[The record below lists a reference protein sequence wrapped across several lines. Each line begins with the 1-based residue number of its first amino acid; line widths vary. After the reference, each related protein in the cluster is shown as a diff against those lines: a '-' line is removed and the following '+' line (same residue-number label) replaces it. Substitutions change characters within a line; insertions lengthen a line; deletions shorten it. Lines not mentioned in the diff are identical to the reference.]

1 MRVLLISTYELGHQ
15 PLHVASPAA
24 ALRRAGHEV
33 RCLDLSVQPWDP
45 GAMEWTQAVG
55 FSVPMHT
62 AMRLALSAGRRV
74 RREHPGLPICFYGL
88 YATVS
93 RELVEREL
101 AARVIAGEYE
111 PALTAW
117 VDELAAPGATA
128 LAAERPII
136 HLQRGTFDPP
146 ARELLPGLERYAR
159 LAVGGEERLVGYVEA
174 SHGCVHR
181 CRHCPVPA
189 VYDGRIRVVQADTVL
204 RDVERLAG
212 MGARHI
218 TFGDP
223 DFLNGWRHSLAIV
236 RAMHERFPELTFDC
250 TTKVEHVLE
259 HAEVWEEMAASG
271 CLFVVCAL
279 ESVNDEILVRL
290 DKGHT
295 TAEAVLALDLL
306 REHGIETRPSFMPF
320 TPWTTPRDVLE
331 IVDFVAA
338 HDLVANVDPV
348 QYTIRLLVPEG
359 SLLLERKDLRE
370 HLGPYEAERLSY
382 PWRSAD
388 PAADRLQ
395 GRLSALVQQSAAA
408 QEATGL
414 TFARIRAAVRE
425 ATGEP
430 AVRSQRPSRWDR
442 PRGGHGSPSRGS
454 AEQSPPRTSSVLSQ
468 RDDVVRRVPASAAY
482 RSGKQPTR
490 TPATVPVGRAAPI
503 SPSARQRSSAH
514 WSQSISSIPCSAA
527 TRPRRSPT
535 GSPARSR

>member
-1 MRVLLISTYELGHQ
+1 VRVLLISTYELGHQ
-15 PLHVASPAA
+15 PLHLASPAA
-24 ALRRAGHEV
+24 ALCRAGHEV

-45 GAMEWTQAVG
+45 GALEWTQAVG

-101 AARVIAGEYE
+101 AARAIAGEYE

-117 VDELAAPGATA
+117 VDELAAPRAPAPAT
-128 LAAERPII
+128 ERPII

-181 CRHCPVPA
+181 CRHCPVPT
-189 VYDGRIRVVQADTVL
+189 VYNGRIRVVQAETVL

-236 RAMHERFPELTFDC
+236 RALHDRRPELTFDC

-259 HAEVWEEMAASG
+259 HAGVWEEMAASG

-290 DKGHT
+290 EKGHT

-320 TPWTTPRDVLE
+320 TPWTTPRDVME

-338 HDLVANVDPV
+338 HDLVANVDTV

-395 GRLSALVQQSAAA
+395 GRLSALVQQSTAA
-408 QEATGL
+408 QETTGL

-425 ATGEP
+425 ATGEAGGEAGGP
-430 AVRSQRPSRWDR
+430 EPEAIPMGSTEGR
-442 PRGGHGSPSRGS
+442 PRLTEP
-454 AEQSPPRTSSVLSQ
+454 
-468 RDDVVRRVPASAAY
+468 
-482 RSGKQPTR
+482 
-490 TPATVPVGRAAPI
+490 
-503 SPSARQRSSAH
+503 
-514 WSQSISSIPCSAA
+514 WFC
-527 TRPRRSPT
+527 
-535 GSPARSR
+535 

>member
-45 GAMEWTQAVG
+45 GALEWAQAVG

-93 RELVEREL
+93 RELVEGEL
-101 AARVIAGEYE
+101 AARAIAGEYE

-117 VDELAAPGATA
+117 VDELAAPRVSAP
-128 LAAERPII
+128 AAERPII

-159 LAVGGEERLVGYVEA
+159 LAFGGEERLVGYVEA

-189 VYDGRIRVVQADTVL
+189 VYDGRIRVVQAETVL
-204 RDVERLAG
+204 RDVERLAS

-236 RAMHERFPELTFDC
+236 RALHERLPELTFDC

-259 HAEVWEEMAASG
+259 HARVWEEMAASG

-295 TAEAVLALDLL
+295 TAEAVQALDLL

-359 SLLLERKDLRE
+359 SLLLESEDLRE
-370 HLGPYEAERLSY
+370 HLGPYDAERLSY

-425 ATGEP
+425 ATGEACGP
-430 AVRSQRPSRWDR
+430 EPQAIPMGSTEGR
-442 PRGGHGSPSRGS
+442 PRLTEP
-454 AEQSPPRTSSVLSQ
+454 
-468 RDDVVRRVPASAAY
+468 
-482 RSGKQPTR
+482 
-490 TPATVPVGRAAPI
+490 
-503 SPSARQRSSAH
+503 
-514 WSQSISSIPCSAA
+514 WFC
-527 TRPRRSPT
+527 
-535 GSPARSR
+535 

>member
-33 RCLDLSVQPWDP
+33 RCMDLSVQPWDR
-45 GAMEWTQAVG
+45 GALEWAQAVG

-62 AMRLALSAGRRV
+62 AMRLALSAGRRA
-74 RREHPGLPICFYGL
+74 RREHPELPICFYGL

-101 AARVIAGEYE
+101 AARAIAGEYE

-117 VDELAAPGATA
+117 VDELAAPWAPA
-128 LAAERPII
+128 PAAGRPII
-136 HLQRGTFDPP
+136 HLQRGTFDLP

-181 CRHCPVPA
+181 CRHCPVPT
-189 VYDGRIRVVQADTVL
+189 VYDGRIRIVQAETVL
-204 RDVERLAG
+204 RDIEHLAD

-223 DFLNGWRHSLAIV
+223 DFLNGRRHSLAIV
-236 RAMHERFPELTFDC
+236 RALHERRPELTFDC

-259 HAEVWEEMAASG
+259 HTEVWKEMSAAG

-279 ESVNDEILVRL
+279 ESVNDEILARL
-290 DKGHT
+290 EKGHT

-306 REHGIETRPSFMPF
+306 REHGIEMRPSFMPF
-320 TPWTTPRDVLE
+320 TPWTAPRDVLE

-359 SLLLERKDLRE
+359 SLLLEREDLRE
-370 HLGPYEAERLSY
+370 HLGPYQASRLSY

-395 GRLSALVQQSAAA
+395 CRLSALVEQSAAGH
-408 QEATGL
+408 EAMGL

-425 ATGEP
+425 ATGETGGP
-430 AVRSQRPSRWDR
+430 EPEAIPIGSTEGR
-442 PRGGHGSPSRGS
+442 PRLTEP
-454 AEQSPPRTSSVLSQ
+454 
-468 RDDVVRRVPASAAY
+468 
-482 RSGKQPTR
+482 
-490 TPATVPVGRAAPI
+490 
-503 SPSARQRSSAH
+503 
-514 WSQSISSIPCSAA
+514 WFC
-527 TRPRRSPT
+527 
-535 GSPARSR
+535 

>member
-1 MRVLLISTYELGHQ
+1 VRTLLISTYELGHQ

-45 GAMEWTQAVG
+45 GALAWAQAVG

-62 AMRLALSAGRRV
+62 AMRLALTAGRRV
-74 RREHPGLPICFYGL
+74 RREHPGLPVCFYGL

-93 RELVEREL
+93 RELVEGQL
-101 AARVIAGEYE
+101 GARVIAGEYE

-117 VDELAAPGATA
+117 VDKLSARRAPAPGAD
-128 LAAERPII
+128 RPVI

-146 ARELLPGLERYAR
+146 ARELLPGLEQYAR
-159 LAVGGEERLVGYVEA
+159 LAIGGEQRLVGYVEA

-181 CRHCPVPA
+181 CRHCPVPTI
-189 VYDGRIRVVQADTVL
+189 YDGRIRVVGAETVL
-204 RDVERLAG
+204 RDIERLAD

-236 RAMHERFPELTFDC
+236 RAVHERFPELTFDC

-259 HAEVWEEMAASG
+259 HPGIWQEMAACG
-271 CLFVVCAL
+271 CLFVICAL
-279 ESVNDEILVRL
+279 ESVNDEILIRL

-295 TAEAVLALDLL
+295 TAEAVRALKLL

-359 SLLLERKDLRE
+359 SLLLEREDLRE
-370 HLGPYEAERLSY
+370 HLGSYEPERLSY

-408 QEATGL
+408 QETTGL

-425 ATGEP
+425 ANGEP
-430 AVRSQRPSRWDR
+430 NIPEPKAIAMGSTEGR
-442 PRGGHGSPSRGS
+442 PRLTEP
-454 AEQSPPRTSSVLSQ
+454 
-468 RDDVVRRVPASAAY
+468 
-482 RSGKQPTR
+482 
-490 TPATVPVGRAAPI
+490 
-503 SPSARQRSSAH
+503 
-514 WSQSISSIPCSAA
+514 WFC
-527 TRPRRSPT
+527 
-535 GSPARSR
+535 

>member
-1 MRVLLISTYELGHQ
+1 VRVLLISTYELGHQ

-45 GAMEWTQAVG
+45 EALEWAQAVG

-62 AMRLALSAGRRV
+62 AMRLALTAGRRV
-74 RREHPGLPICFYGL
+74 RREQPLLAICFYGL

-93 RELVEREL
+93 RELTEGEL
-101 AARVIAGEYE
+101 GARAIAGEYE
-111 PALTAW
+111 PALAAW
-117 VDELAAPGATA
+117 VGELSLSPAPAQT
-128 LAAERPII
+128 AERPII
-136 HLQRGTFDPP
+136 QLQRGSFDPP
-146 ARELLPGLERYAR
+146 ARELLPGLEQYAR
-159 LAVGGEERLVGYVEA
+159 LAIGGEERLVGYVEA

-181 CRHCPVPA
+181 CRHCPVPTI
-189 VYDGRIRVVQADTVL
+189 YDGRIRIVGADTVL
-204 RDVERLAG
+204 RDIERLAG

-236 RAMHERFPELTFDC
+236 RAMHERCPELTFDC

-259 HAEVWEEMAASG
+259 RPEIWGEMADSG
-271 CLFVVCAL
+271 CLFVICAL

-295 TAEAVLALDLL
+295 TAQAVLALELL
-306 REHGIETRPSFMPF
+306 RSHGIETRPSFMPF

-331 IVDFVAA
+331 ILDFVAA

-348 QYTIRLLVPEG
+348 QYSIRLLVPEG
-359 SLLLERKDLRE
+359 SLLLDRADLPE

-408 QEATGL
+408 REAPGL
-414 TFARIRAAVRE
+414 TFARVRAAVQE
-425 ATGEP
+425 ATGESNVP
-430 AVRSQRPSRWDR
+430 EPEAIPMGSTEGR
-442 PRGGHGSPSRGS
+442 PRLTEP
-454 AEQSPPRTSSVLSQ
+454 
-468 RDDVVRRVPASAAY
+468 
-482 RSGKQPTR
+482 
-490 TPATVPVGRAAPI
+490 
-503 SPSARQRSSAH
+503 
-514 WSQSISSIPCSAA
+514 WFC
-527 TRPRRSPT
+527 
-535 GSPARSR
+535 

>member
-33 RCLDLSVQPWDP
+33 RCLDLSVQPWDR
-45 GAMEWTQAVG
+45 GALEWTQAVG

-62 AMRLALSAGRRV
+62 AMRLALTAGRRV
-74 RREHPGLPICFYGL
+74 RRERPGLPICFYGL

-101 AARVIAGEYE
+101 AARAIAGEYE

-117 VDELAAPGATA
+117 VDELAAPRLPAPD
-128 LAAERPII
+128 AARAII

-189 VYDGRIRVVQADTVL
+189 VYDGRIRVVQAETVL
-204 RDVERLAG
+204 RDVERLAE

-236 RAMHERFPELTFDC
+236 RTLHERLPELTFDC

-259 HAEVWEEMAASG
+259 HADVWDQMAASG
-271 CLFVVCAL
+271 CLFVVSAL
-279 ESVNDEILVRL
+279 ESVNDEILARL
-290 DKGHT
+290 EKGHT
-295 TAEAVLALDLL
+295 TAQAVQALELL
-306 REHGIETRPSFMPF
+306 REHRIETRPSFMPF
-320 TPWTTPRDVLE
+320 TPWTTPRDVLD

-348 QYTIRLLVPEG
+348 QYTIRLLVPED
-359 SLLLERKDLRE
+359 SLLLANERTC
-370 HLGPYEAERLSY
+370 ANT
-382 PWRSAD
+382 SA
-388 PAADRLQ
+388 PTNPSASPTRGAPRTQQPTGCKAA
-395 GRLSALVQQSAAA
+395 SARWSS
-408 QEATGL
+408 
-414 TFARIRAAVRE
+414 RA
-425 ATGEP
+425 
-430 AVRSQRPSRWDR
+430 
-442 PRGGHGSPSRGS
+442 
-454 AEQSPPRTSSVLSQ
+454 PPRTRR
-468 RDDVVRRVPASAAY
+468 RD
-482 RSGKQPTR
+482 
-490 TPATVPVGRAAPI
+490 
-503 SPSARQRSSAH
+503 
-514 WSQSISSIPCSAA
+514 
-527 TRPRRSPT
+527 
-535 GSPARSR
+535 

>member
-1 MRVLLISTYELGHQ
+1 VANVRVLLISTYELGHQ

-45 GAMEWTQAVG
+45 GALEWAQAVG

-62 AMRLALSAGRRV
+62 AMRLALTAGRRV
-74 RREHPGLPICFYGL
+74 RREHPGMPICFYGL

-93 RELVEREL
+93 RELVEGEL

-111 PALTAW
+111 PALLAW
-117 VDELAAPGATA
+117 VGELASPGAPA
-128 LAAERPII
+128 PESDRPVIR
-136 HLQRGTFDPP
+136 LQRGTFEPP
-146 ARELLPGLERYAR
+146 ARGLLPGLERYAR
-159 LAVGGEERLVGYVEA
+159 LAVDGEERLVGYVEA

-181 CRHCPVPA
+181 CRHCPVPT
-189 VYDGRIRVVQADTVL
+189 VYDGRIRVVQAETVL
-204 RDVERLAG
+204 ADIERLAG

-223 DFLNGWRHSLAIV
+223 DFLNGWRHSLGIV
-236 RAMHERFPELTFDC
+236 RTMHERFPGLTFDC

-259 HAEVWEEMAASG
+259 HPGIWREMAASG

-320 TPWTTPRDVLE
+320 TPWTTPRDVLD

-359 SLLLERKDLRE
+359 SLLLERPDLRE
-370 HLGPYEAERLSY
+370 HLGRYEAERLSY

-395 GRLSALVQQSAAA
+395 GRLSALVQQSVAAR
-408 QEATGL
+408 ESTGM
-414 TFARIRAAVRE
+414 TFARIRTAVRE

-430 AVRSQRPSRWDR
+430 GAGAGEPELIPMGSTEGR
-442 PRGGHGSPSRGS
+442 PRLTEP
-454 AEQSPPRTSSVLSQ
+454 
-468 RDDVVRRVPASAAY
+468 
-482 RSGKQPTR
+482 
-490 TPATVPVGRAAPI
+490 
-503 SPSARQRSSAH
+503 
-514 WSQSISSIPCSAA
+514 WFC
-527 TRPRRSPT
+527 
-535 GSPARSR
+535 

>member
-24 ALRRAGHEV
+24 ALREAGHEV
-33 RCLDLSVQPWDP
+33 RCLDLSVQTWDS
-45 GAMEWTQAVG
+45 GAWEWTQAVG

-111 PALTAW
+111 PALIAW
-117 VDELAAPGATA
+117 VNELAAPRPPAVA
-128 LAAERPII
+128 SERPII
-136 HLQRGTFDPP
+136 HLQRGAFDLP

-181 CRHCPVPA
+181 CRHCPVPT
-189 VYDGRIRVVQADTVL
+189 VYDGRIRIVQAETVL
-204 RDVERLAG
+204 QDVERLAG

-223 DFLNGWRHSLAIV
+223 DFLNGWRHSLTIV
-236 RAMHERFPELTFDC
+236 RALHERHPELTFDC

-259 HAEVWEEMAASG
+259 HAGVWEEMAASG
-271 CLFVVCAL
+271 CLFVVSAL
-279 ESVNDEILVRL
+279 ESVNDEILARL
-290 DKGHT
+290 EKGHT

-331 IVDFVAA
+331 IIDFVTA

-359 SLLLERKDLRE
+359 SLLLQREDLRE
-370 HLGPYEAERLSY
+370 HLRPYEPERLSY

-388 PAADRLQ
+388 PEADRLQ
-395 GRLSALVQQSAAA
+395 KRLTALVQQSAAA
-408 QEATGL
+408 HEPTGL
-414 TFARIRAAVRE
+414 TFARIRATVRE

-430 AVRSQRPSRWDR
+430 GGGEPEAIPMGSREER
-442 PRGGHGSPSRGS
+442 PRLTEPWFCC
-454 AEQSPPRTSSVLSQ
+454 AE
-468 RDDVVRRVPASAAY
+468 
-482 RSGKQPTR
+482 PTEGQFGPL
-490 TPATVPVGRAAPI
+490 TA
-503 SPSARQRSSAH
+503 
-514 WSQSISSIPCSAA
+514 
-527 TRPRRSPT
+527 
-535 GSPARSR
+535 

>member
-24 ALRRAGHEV
+24 ALCRAGHEV
-33 RCLDLSVQPWDP
+33 RCLDLSVQPWDDD
-45 GAMEWTQAVG
+45 ALEWAQAVG

-93 RELVEREL
+93 RELVTSEL
-101 AARVIAGEYE
+101 GVHMIAGEYE

-117 VDELAAPGATA
+117 VDELAAPRAPAPAGD
-128 LAAERPII
+128 RPIV
-136 HLQRGTFDPP
+136 HLQRGTFELP
-146 ARELLPGLERYAR
+146 ARELLPGLERYAC

-181 CRHCPVPA
+181 CRHCPVPT
-189 VYDGRIRVVQADTVL
+189 VYDGRIRIVQAETVL
-204 RDVERLAG
+204 RDIERLAT

-223 DFLNGWRHSLAIV
+223 DFLNGWRHSVAIV
-236 RAMHERFPELTFDC
+236 RALHQRCPELTFDC

-259 HAEVWEEMAASG
+259 HADVWAQMAAAG

-279 ESVNDEILVRL
+279 ESVNDEILERL
-290 DKGHT
+290 DKGHA
-295 TAEAVLALDLL
+295 TAEAVRAIELL

-320 TPWTTPRDVLE
+320 TPWTSPRDVLE

-359 SLLLERKDLRE
+359 SLLLKRDDLRE
-370 HLGPYEAERLSY
+370 HLGPYQAERLSY

-388 PAADRLQ
+388 PEADRLQ
-395 GRLSALVQQSAAA
+395 GLLSALVQQSTAA

-414 TFARIRAAVRE
+414 TFARIRAAARE

-430 AVRSQRPSRWDR
+430 HGPEPEAIPMGSTEGR
-442 PRGGHGSPSRGS
+442 PRLTEP
-454 AEQSPPRTSSVLSQ
+454 
-468 RDDVVRRVPASAAY
+468 
-482 RSGKQPTR
+482 
-490 TPATVPVGRAAPI
+490 
-503 SPSARQRSSAH
+503 
-514 WSQSISSIPCSAA
+514 WFC
-527 TRPRRSPT
+527 
-535 GSPARSR
+535 

>member
-24 ALRRAGHEV
+24 ALRQAGHEV
-33 RCLDLSVQPWDP
+33 RCLDLSVQAWDP
-45 GAMEWTQAVG
+45 DVLEWAQTVG

-62 AMRLALSAGRRV
+62 AMRLALAAGRRV
-74 RREHPGLPICFYGL
+74 RREHPGLAICFYGL

-93 RELVEREL
+93 RELIEDEL

-117 VDELAAPGATA
+117 VDELSIQELPAQTTQA
-128 LAAERPII
+128 PII
-136 HLQRGTFDPP
+136 HLQRGTFELP
-146 ARELLPGLERYAR
+146 ARELLPGLEHYAR
-159 LAVGGEERLVGYVEA
+159 LAIGGEERLVGYVEA

-181 CRHCPVPA
+181 CRHCPVPT
-189 VYDGRIRVVQADTVL
+189 VYDGRIRVVGTDTVL

-223 DFLNGWRHSLAIV
+223 DFLNGWRHSVAIV
-236 RAMHERFPELTFDC
+236 RALHERCPELTFDC

-259 HAEVWEEMAASG
+259 HAGIWEEMAASG
-271 CLFVVCAL
+271 CLFVVSAL
-279 ESVNDEILVRL
+279 ESVNDEILARL

-295 TAEAVLALDLL
+295 TAEAVLAVELL

-320 TPWTTPRDVLE
+320 TPWSTPHDVLE
-331 IVDFVAA
+331 ILDFVAA

-359 SLLLERKDLRE
+359 SLLLKRKDLRE
-370 HLGPYEAERLSY
+370 HLGPYEPERLSY

-395 GRLSALVQQSAAA
+395 SRLSALIQQSAAA
-408 QEATGL
+408 HEATGL

-425 ATGEP
+425 ATGAPNVPEP
-430 AVRSQRPSRWDR
+430 ETIPMGSTEGR
-442 PRGGHGSPSRGS
+442 PRLTEP
-454 AEQSPPRTSSVLSQ
+454 
-468 RDDVVRRVPASAAY
+468 
-482 RSGKQPTR
+482 
-490 TPATVPVGRAAPI
+490 
-503 SPSARQRSSAH
+503 
-514 WSQSISSIPCSAA
+514 WFC
-527 TRPRRSPT
+527 
-535 GSPARSR
+535 

>member
-45 GAMEWTQAVG
+45 DALEWTQAVG

-62 AMRLALSAGRRV
+62 ATRLALSAGRRV

-111 PALTAW
+111 PALAAW
-117 VDELAAPGATA
+117 VDELAAPCAPA
-128 LAAERPII
+128 PASERSII

-146 ARELLPGLERYAR
+146 ARELLPGLDRYAR
-159 LAVGGEERLVGYVEA
+159 LAVDGEERLVGYVEA

-181 CRHCPVPA
+181 CRHCPVPT
-189 VYDGRIRVVQADTVL
+189 VYDGRIRIVQAETVL
-204 RDVERLAG
+204 HDVERLAG

-236 RAMHERFPELTFDC
+236 RALHERRPELTFDC

-259 HAEVWEEMAASG
+259 HAGVWAEMAASG
-271 CLFVVCAL
+271 CLFVVSAL

-290 DKGHT
+290 EKGHT

-320 TPWTTPRDVLE
+320 TPWTTPRDVME

-338 HDLVANVDPV
+338 HDLVANVDTV
-348 QYTIRLLVPEG
+348 QYTIRLLVPDG

-370 HLGPYEAERLSY
+370 HLGPYDAERLSY

-408 QEATGL
+408 HETTGL

-425 ATGEP
+425 ATGEASGP
-430 AVRSQRPSRWDR
+430 EPEAIPMGSTEGR
-442 PRGGHGSPSRGS
+442 PRLTEP
-454 AEQSPPRTSSVLSQ
+454 
-468 RDDVVRRVPASAAY
+468 
-482 RSGKQPTR
+482 
-490 TPATVPVGRAAPI
+490 
-503 SPSARQRSSAH
+503 
-514 WSQSISSIPCSAA
+514 WFC
-527 TRPRRSPT
+527 
-535 GSPARSR
+535 